1 MSIESNG
8 LQRTGGKTVR
18 LMTSPEGDFVNAVSS
33 AILNINSI
41 EVQPCGSMWE
51 VVDGRRGDSGWQQER
66 EL

>member
-18 LMTSPEGDFVNAVSS
+18 LMTSHERDFVNAVSS

-41 EVQPCGSMWE
+41 EVQPCGSMWKH
-51 VVDGRRGDSGWQQER
+51 VGGRRWTAW
-66 EL
+66 